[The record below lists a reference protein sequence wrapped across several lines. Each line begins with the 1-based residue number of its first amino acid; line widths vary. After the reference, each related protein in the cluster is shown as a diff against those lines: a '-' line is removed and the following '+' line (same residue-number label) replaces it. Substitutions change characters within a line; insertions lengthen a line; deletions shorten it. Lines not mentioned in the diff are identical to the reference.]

1 MNSTPS
7 TSPEEFLATLGNV
20 IGVSELAIN
29 SRDGRVNAPVLVS
42 ENALVFLPW
51 QKDAKCPC

>member
-7 TSPEEFLATLGNV
+7 SNPEEFLATLGSV

-29 SRDGRVNAPVLVS
+29 SRDGRFSAPVLVS

-51 QKDAKCPC
+51 QEDVKC